1 MDTLSE
7 ARARRA
13 DMLLDELLDRELP
26 LLFAATAAK
35 DPAATAKA
43 LGPLKNLLK
52 YYAKFAHPFTK
63 CVRDNRKRFPA
74 PGQVE
79 RICARLVDI
88 LKGTTKWRHGGG
100 KKTNL
105 SDDLRS
111 VYFDDSE
118 APVITD
124 DVVALLDSMTPLE
137 ESRLEAIYM
146 EAREVAGS

>member
-43 LGPLKNLLK
+43 VGPLRNLLK
-52 YYAKFAHPFTK
+52 YYAKFPHPFTK

-105 SDDLRS
+105 SDDI
-111 VYFDDSE
+111 E